1 MPASQSKS
9 RPSTGGAADA
19 RSHRGDCPTCGKGV
33 YSDEPRTQENGSY
46 YHEDCTAAS
55 KAKAPTQAR
64 ADSAKKTGGKVA
76 ISKETAANKSTDK
89 AKAIKRTSTRSLDD
103 PTLRGECPECGKGV
117 YSSDQPR
124 TSENGSYYHED
135 CLGNTNTTKSANA
148 SRKISADASP
158 SVFASGTKRGAT
170 TPRADAPSHR
180 GDCPICGEGVYSDQK
195 RSNENGAYYHEDCL
209 AESNS
214 KSTAEIASTPDA
226 KKALENSSAQKARV
240 KLEQK
245 AAIER
250 QMQAL
255 QAKSSRRAVERE
267 VEDEIRRKE
276 AEAEALKDAAE
287 VHRKEQQVCACVC
300 MYVYTC
306 DIRVNSSLSY
316 FSFARSRALTRI
328 RNTFPCRAEFYLFIV
343 I

>member
-1 MPASQSKS
+1 MPSSRASLSKS
-9 RPSTGGAADA
+9 RPSTGGAADV

-46 YHEDCTAAS
+46 YHEDCTSAS
-55 KAKAPTQAR
+55 KGKETTQAR
-64 ADSAKKTGGKVA
+64 AESAKKTGGKVA
-76 ISKETAANKSTDK
+76 ISKETAADKFTNK
-89 AKAIKRTSTRSLDD
+89 AKANKRISTQLPDDD
-103 PTLRGECPECGKGV
+103 PTLRGECPQCGKGV
-117 YSSDQPR
+117 YSDQPR

-135 CLGNTNTTKSANA
+135 CLGNAHTTKSANA

-158 SVFASGTKRGAT
+158 SIFSTRATPASGTKRGAT

-180 GDCPICGEGVYSDQK
+180 GDCAICGEGVYSDQK

-226 KKALENSSAQKARV
+226 NRALESSSAQKARV

-250 QMQAL
+250 QMHAL
-255 QAKSSRRAVERE
+255 QVKSSKRAMERE

-276 AEAEALKDAAE
+276 AEAQALKDAAE
-287 VHRKEQQVCACVC
+287 AHRKEQQVCACVRMC
-300 MYVYTC
+300 VYTC
-306 DIRVNSSLSY
+306 D
-316 FSFARSRALTRI
+316 T
-328 RNTFPCRAEFYLFIV
+328 CM
-343 I
+343 